1 MQTPRSAVRT
11 MALPFF
17 FICILSLLS
26 HSRAADA
33 PLKPIKIVLAGDSTV
48 TDAAGWGTGLAALMR
63 PEAKVVNCAK
73 GGASTKSYTN
83 AGLWKKA
90 LAEKPDYVLIQFG
103 HNDQPGKGPERE
115 TDPATTY
122 PEYLKTF
129 VDEARAAGAKPIL
142 VTSLARRVFTGDK
155 LRQDLEPYAEAVRKV
170 GKEKDVPVLDLHVA
184 SKAAVEK
191 LGPKES
197 EAWAPAP
204 VKQPTGEPKPD
215 RTHLSADGAK
225 VVGKLVAEE
234 LKKNAP
240 ELAAYLK

>member
-1 MQTPRSAVRT
+1 MQIFVG
-11 MALPFF
+11 PFRLF
-17 FICILSLLS
+17 ELACLLLS
-26 HSRAADA
+26 TLVCNAHVHAADT
-33 PLKPIKIVLAGDSTV
+33 PLKPVKIVLVGDSTV
-48 TDAAGWGTGLAALMR
+48 TDAAGWGTGLAALMK
-63 PEAKVVNCAK
+63 PEATVVNHAR
-73 GGASTKSYTN
+73 GGASTKSYTA
-83 AGLWKKA
+83 AGLWKKKKKK
-90 LAEKPDYVLIQFG
+90 KPDYVFIQFG

-122 PEYLKTF
+122 PEFLAKF

-142 VTSLARRVFTGDK
+142 VTSLARRVFDGDK
-155 LRQDLEPYAEAVRKV
+155 LRTDLEPYAEAVRKV
-170 GKEKDVPVLDLHVA
+170 GKEKTVPVLDLHVV

-240 ELAAYLK
+240 ELAA